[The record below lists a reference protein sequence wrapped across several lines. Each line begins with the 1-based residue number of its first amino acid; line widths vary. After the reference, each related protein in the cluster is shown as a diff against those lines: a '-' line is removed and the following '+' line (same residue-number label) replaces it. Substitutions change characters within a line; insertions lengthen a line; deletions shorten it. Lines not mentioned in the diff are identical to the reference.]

1 MVSNIGEIF
10 KLFGTIGVDTSEAD
24 KGIDNVSNKAK
35 KLGTTLQSI
44 GSAMSK
50 TGKVM
55 STAITAPAIAAVT
68 ASIKAFADL
77 EQAIGGIETMFKGSA
92 DKVIKNSETAYK
104 RAGVSGVAYMEN
116 VTSFSASLLQGL
128 GGDTEKAAVLADTAM
143 VDMSDNANKFG
154 TNIES
159 IQDAYQGFAKGNFT
173 MLDNLKLGFGGTA
186 GEMARLINE
195 SGVLGKTMKVTA
207 EDMADMDFHTMIEAI
222 HEIQKEMG
230 VTGTTALEAEE
241 TVSGAFGMM
250 KASLMDL
257 AAGFGQEN
265 ADMQTLMRNFA
276 DSVLVF
282 VENIK
287 RVLGN
292 MWNNLP
298 MAEWQKWVL
307 AIVIAAG
314 PILIVLGTL
323 VSTFGKIAAAV
334 GGATNLIAGLGK
346 VFSTLLGP
354 TGLVI
359 AAVAGLIAIFVG
371 LYKTNEQFRDGIQRV
386 IDKIKDFISNF
397 DNLREQLM
405 NGAIWETLKG
415 YLQGLVDFW
424 TNLFSGEGN
433 LGQTF
438 IRIFNMVRDIALPIL
453 QDAISFIKSIVSQLT
468 TFWNENGQQIV
479 QAVQN
484 AFQFIATIIGFLMPI
499 VEAIIVTVWGNI
511 KGVIQGALN
520 IILGLVKIFTGIF
533 TGDWSKLWEGVK
545 QLLKGA
551 LEFAWNL
558 WNLIMMKNML
568 NGIKSFVTNGIAS
581 IKSFFTN
588 IVSSAKGGLNTF
600 SSSWRGA
607 INVVKGIINSFKNGA
622 ISAFNG
628 LMSTIRSLFGA
639 VKNVMQNPF
648 KSAWSVIQGIIA
660 KLKSAFNFSW
670 SLPKLKLPKISI
682 TGGFSLAPPKVPK
695 FGIDWFADGGILTKA
710 MAFGMNGNDIMVG
723 GEAGKEAV
731 LPLNRET
738 LGGIGAGI
746 ADTMNFS
753 NSQLQEILYQIKD
766 LLLEM
771 LSRDDTVIVQ
781 LDGNTIARVTRDPM
795 DREFGK
801 KNRDKNQAKGRK

>member
-1 MVSNIGEIF
+1 MMGQIF
-10 KLFGTIGVDTSEAD
+10 KLFGTIGIDTGDAD
-24 KGIDNVSNKAK
+24 KAIDKVTNQAK
-35 KLGTTLQSI
+35 KL
-44 GSAMSK
+44 SK
-50 TGKVM
+50 TMQSVGTVLKDTGKLMTTFITVP
-55 STAITAPAIAAVT
+55 AITAVT

-92 DKVIKNSETAYK
+92 DKVIKNSETAYR
-104 RAGVSGVAYMEN
+104 RAGVSGTKYMEQ

-128 GGDTEKAAVLADTAM
+128 GGDTERAGDLADTAM

-186 GEMARLINE
+186 GEMAELINK
-195 SGVLGKTMKVTA
+195 SGVLGDTVKVTA
-207 EDMADMDFHTMIEAI
+207 EDMATMDFHTMIEAI
-222 HEIQKEMG
+222 HIIQTEMG
-230 VTGTTALEAEE
+230 ITGTTAKEAEE
-241 TVSGAFGMM
+241 TVSGSFGMM
-250 KASLMDL
+250 KASIQDL
-257 AAGFGQEN
+257 AAGFGKAN
-265 ADMQTLMRNFA
+265 SDMDELMNNFTY
-276 DSVLVF
+276 SVGVF
-282 VENIK
+282 VDNIK

-292 MWNNLP
+292 MWDNLP
-298 MAEWQKWVL
+298 MEEWQKWVT

-323 VSTFGKIAAAV
+323 VSGISSVIGTVAKAGSII
-334 GGATNLIAGLGK
+334 GGLGK
-346 VFSTLLGP
+346 AFAVLIGP
-354 TGLVI
+354 TGIVI
-359 AAVAGLIAIFVG
+359 AIIAGLIAAFVTM
-371 LYKTNEQFRDGIQRV
+371 YKTSDEFRAKFQLV
-386 IDKIKDFISNF
+386 IDRVKDFVSNF
-397 DNLREQLM
+397 GSLKEQLM

-415 YLQGLVDFW
+415 YLQTLVDFW

-433 LGQTF
+433 LGETF
-438 IRIFNMVRDIALPIL
+438 VRIFNMVKDIALPIL
-453 QDAISFIKSIVSQLT
+453 QDAINFIKSIVSQLT

-484 AFQFIATIIGFLMPI
+484 AFQFIATIIGILMPI

-533 TGDWSKLWEGVK
+533 TGDWFKLWEGVK
-545 QLLKGA
+545 QLFGGA
-551 LEFAWNL
+551 IEFLWNL

-568 NGIKSFVTNGIAS
+568 SGIKSFVSNGISS
-581 IKSFFTN
+581 IKSFFTS
-588 IVSSAKGGLNTF
+588 IVSSAKSGLNTF
-600 SSSWRGA
+600 TGSWRGA
-607 INVVKGIINSFKNGA
+607 INVVKNIINSFKTGA

-639 VKNVMQNPF
+639 VQNVMQNPF

-738 LGGIGAGI
+738 LGGIGEGI
-746 ADTMNFS
+746 YKATNW
-753 NSQLQEILYQIKD
+753 NSENELEVTESSLEEIIQILSFIAELVKD
-766 LLLEM
+766 GRL
-771 LSRDDTVIVQ
+771 VI
-781 LDGNTIARVTRDPM
+781 N
-795 DREFGK
+795 DREM
-801 KNRDKNQAKGRK
+801 GRWVRSLG